1 MNELIINYADSKTKK
16 IIKIIIGIYFTAFT
30 LYFVVIQ
37 LLAKQY
43 NTLFVCAL
51 IGLVVGIAIVL
62 ANTVM
67 GAKPLV
73 KINNSAIV
81 SNLPSQS
88 GEIAWVDVTEMNI
101 GMSYLLFII
110 NGQKQRKIDFSDLKY
125 KDLKEVKSKAA
136 EICEFKNIP
145 YKND

>member
-1 MNELIINYADSKTKK
+1 MNELIISYAESKTKK
-16 IIKIIIGIYFTAFT
+16 IIKIIVGIYFTAFT

-43 NTLFVCAL
+43 NTLFVFAL
-51 IGLVVGIAIVL
+51 IGFVLGIAIVL
-62 ANTVM
+62 TNTVM
-67 GAKPLV
+67 GSKPLV
-73 KINNSAIV
+73 KIDNSAIV

-88 GEIAWVDVTEMNI
+88 GEIAWADVTEMNI
-101 GMSYLLFII
+101 GMSYLLFIM

>member
-1 MNELIINYADSKTKK
+1 MNELIISYADSKTKK
-16 IIKIIIGIYFTAFT
+16 IIKIIVGIYFTAFT

-43 NTLFVCAL
+43 NTLFVFAL
-51 IGLVVGIAIVL
+51 IGFVLGIAIVL

-67 GAKPLV
+67 GSKPLV
-73 KINNSAIV
+73 KIDNSAIV

-88 GEIAWVDVTEMNI
+88 GEIAWADVTEMNI
-101 GMSYLLFII
+101 GMSYLLFIM

>member
-1 MNELIINYADSKTKK
+1 MNELIISYADSKTKK
-16 IIKIIIGIYFTAFT
+16 IIKIIVGIYFTVFT

-43 NTLFVCAL
+43 NTLFVFAL
-51 IGLVVGIAIVL
+51 IGFVLGIAIVL

-67 GAKPLV
+67 GSKPLV
-73 KINNSAIV
+73 KIDNSAIV

>member
-1 MNELIINYADSKTKK
+1 MNELIISYTDSKTKK
-16 IIKIIIGIYFTAFT
+16 IIKIIVGIYFTAFT

-43 NTLFVCAL
+43 NTLFVFAL
-51 IGLVVGIAIVL
+51 IGFVLGIAIVL

-67 GAKPLV
+67 GSKPLV
-73 KINNSAIV
+73 KIDNSAIV

-88 GEIAWVDVTEMNI
+88 GEIAWADVTEMNI
-101 GMSYLLFII
+101 GMSYLLFIM